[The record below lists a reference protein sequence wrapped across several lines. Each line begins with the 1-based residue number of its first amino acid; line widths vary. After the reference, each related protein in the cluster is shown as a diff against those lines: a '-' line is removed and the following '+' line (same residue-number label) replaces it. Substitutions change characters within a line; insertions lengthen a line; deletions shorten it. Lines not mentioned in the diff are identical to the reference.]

1 MAISEKQIVKI
12 NNKWGISMRLDKLN
26 DWVKVLVAQ
35 LIAGVFTII
44 FLEIYYVTNAP
55 LDMYLMFLFSA
66 LMVVYYVF
74 AGIFL
79 RKVKT
84 YKMIVVWVLMVVA
97 AAFTPRYM
105 QVLLLGGMDMFNT
118 NFTYFI
124 EDLYKHIEYS
134 VPICFLSPFIIT
146 YISMKIS
153 RSRDKKLQP
162 YLDEIMAEKEKSGN

>member
-1 MAISEKQIVKI
+1 MKI
-12 NNKWGISMRLDKLN
+12 DKIN

-35 LIAGVFTII
+35 LIAGIFTII

-84 YKMIVVWVLMVVA
+84 YKMIIVWVLMVVA
-97 AAFTPRYM
+97 AAFTPRYIG
-105 QVLLLGGMDMFNT
+105 LLISGGVMMFAA
-118 NFTYFI
+118 NFYHFT
-124 EDLYKHIEYS
+124 DDALKHIAYS
-134 VPICFLSPFIIT
+134 FPICVLSPIIIT

-153 RSRDKKLQP
+153 RSRDEKLQP
-162 YLDEIMAEKEKSGN
+162 YLDEIMAENNAENC